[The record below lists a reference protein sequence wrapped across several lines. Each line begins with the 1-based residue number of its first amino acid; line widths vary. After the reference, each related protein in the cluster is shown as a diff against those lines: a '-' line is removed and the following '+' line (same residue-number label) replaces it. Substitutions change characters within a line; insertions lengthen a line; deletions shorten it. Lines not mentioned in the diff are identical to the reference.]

1 MLSGTRQGLRRVS
14 FFQTPVEHATVSCND
29 PFLPFLYPREL
40 FSTLA
45 QGRYMR
51 HFPFPLVEGSN
62 RVKGSISNCYRQAR
76 SNPHRTSRK
85 YTPASLTPHSAST
98 VSSVLDSSQAEELKN
113 HDSPAYSREPDIEA
127 PRQYDT
133 RSSPGSTQPGSSAE
147 QSADVY
153 RNADAIGPDSRG
165 VVRQVRAEK
174 WWRKE
179 LPREL
184 VHKPSSKQSHLY
196 MEWMD
201 IMDEIMDLRRATK
214 DKPAPAYAKTIYLSE
229 SDVVALAGDERENVW
244 DIRVLSGCR
253 IHVLPREPNSGDPR
267 RKVVLTGSPEAVR
280 LAEEEIQAG
289 IEAFYAAEG
298 IVPESLP
305 PFVAGHEWK
314 QSHNVDV
321 PKIRS
326 VWTHN
331 VPLMAQG
338 KRSRNPIRA
347 DGVSRPESWTVRNF
361 ADYLESITNLAF
373 SSPVHSFLYPNG
385 ELNRDVILDIICDLF
400 TNPDTQQ
407 FLSTRAVNSVVFYC
421 YRYPQYLPTLLSLFP
436 NFEHLMTTR
445 TFNALLAGCSTNH
458 DLNRFRYLI
467 SLMKRCGVRPNGLEW
482 VAFVDTIFASSVR
495 QKVVA
500 RLRREGLL
508 EDQRVL
514 RRLMYRVIPDSL
526 TSHLES
532 GQSVDDYFAVMDKRY
547 GRAWICTES
556 IKHMLS
562 VTVRLDDLNAAHTI
576 IHFSKKQGIQLDG
589 QCMNY
594 CLALHLNKKLYSRAI
609 SFYLNFANDF
619 PGLPVNNE
627 TIRILFTAAWR
638 AKYYNTC
645 RVIWTYACLW
655 GLVSNGMK
663 HMVLSSLLRNTVST
677 PGDDVEKNWVINA
690 GKAIAGIEINTSD
703 IGQGFEILKGAAP
716 NPDQELLGSDNVMS
730 LLIGYQPA
738 GKLRDGQRQFA
749 HWVIKRDC
757 EAAWRFNPRSSFG
770 IMMWEA
776 NALDIGWWADGHA
789 ASMTT
794 AEVVRDVI
802 KVPVDKR
809 PGWRKREKDKLVSR
823 NHAKGKVEEGLG
835 QKRQLELQPRE
846 PKREPAGQPERQ
858 TEPHPVR
865 EQDW

>member
-14 FFQTPVEHATVSCND
+14 FFQAPVEHPTVSRND
-29 PFLPFLYPREL
+29 VFLPFLYPREL

-45 QGRYMR
+45 PGRYVR
-51 HFPFPLVEGSN
+51 HFRFPLPVGSN
-62 RVKGSISNCYRQAR
+62 RVVEESIPNCHGRAR
-76 SNPHRTSRK
+76 SNPHQTSRK
-85 YTPASLTPHSAST
+85 YTAPSLTPRSVPAALD
-98 VSSVLDSSQAEELKN
+98 VSNSSSQPGELRN
-113 HDSPAYSREPDIEA
+113 HDHDNRGDSPETDMQA
-127 PRQYDT
+127 PRHYDN
-133 RSSPGSTQPGSSAE
+133 RSSPDSTRSGTSSEQPT
-147 QSADVY
+147 DVDK
-153 RNADAIGPDSRG
+153 NVGAIGSDSHG
-165 VVRQVRAEK
+165 VVRRVRAEQ

-179 LPREL
+179 LHREL
-184 VHKPSSKQSHLY
+184 ARNPPPKQSHVY
-196 MEWMD
+196 TEWMD
-201 IMDEIMDLRRATK
+201 IMDEIMDLRRPTL

-229 SDVVALAGDERENVW
+229 SDLVALAGDERENVW

-253 IHVLPREPNSGDPR
+253 IHVLPREPDSGDSK

-280 LAEEEIQAG
+280 LAEEEIKADV
-289 IEAFYAAEG
+289 EAFYTSQG
-298 IVPESLP
+298 IEPDSLP

-314 QSHNVDV
+314 QSHNVEI

-331 VPLMAQG
+331 LPLMAQG
-338 KRSRNPIRA
+338 KRSREPVRA
-347 DGVSRPESWTVRNF
+347 DGVSRPERWTIRNF

-385 ELNRDVILDIICDLF
+385 ELNRDVIMDIICDLF

-421 YRYPQYLPTLLSLFP
+421 YRYPQYLPILLSLFP

-445 TFNALLAGCSTNH
+445 TFNALLTGCSANH

-467 SLMKRCGVRPNGLEW
+467 SLMKRCGVKPNGLEW
-482 VAFVDTIFASSVR
+482 VAFVETIFASDVR

-514 RRLMYRVIPDSL
+514 RRLMYRVIPDSF

-532 GQSVDDYFAVMDKRY
+532 GQSVEDYFTVMDKRY

-562 VTVRLDDLNAAHTI
+562 VTVRLDDLSAADTI
-576 IHFSKKQGIQLDG
+576 VHFSKQQGIQLDV

-594 CLALHLNKKLYSRAI
+594 CLALHLNKRPHTRAI
-609 SFYLNFANDF
+609 TFYLDFINDF

-627 TIRILFTAAWR
+627 TIRILFNAAWR
-638 AKYYNTC
+638 ARYYNTC

-655 GLVSNGMK
+655 GLVGNSMK
-663 HMVLSSLLRNTVST
+663 HMVLSSLLRNTAST
-677 PGDDVEKNWVINA
+677 PGDDAEKNWARNA
-690 GKAIAGIEINTSD
+690 GKAIAGIEIKASD
-703 IGQGFEILKGAAP
+703 ISPSFDVLKEEEP
-716 NPDQELLGSDNVMS
+716 PSPDHKQLLKSDNVMS
-730 LLIGYQPA
+730 LLVGYKPA
-738 GKLRDGQRQFA
+738 GELRNAQRQFA
-749 HWVIKRDC
+749 HWVIKRDS
-757 EAAWRFNPRSSFG
+757 EAAWRFKPRSSFG
-770 IMMWEA
+770 DMMWEA
-776 NALDIGWWADGHA
+776 NALDMGWWAGGHA

-809 PGWRKREKDKLVSR
+809 PGWRKRERDELAPR
-823 NHAKGKVEEGLG
+823 NHAKRKVQEGLG
-835 QKRQLELQPRE
+835 QNKQPELHPQE
-846 PKREPAGQPERQ
+846 PKREQPGQSEIQ
-858 TEPHPVR
+858 SESH
-865 EQDW
+865 